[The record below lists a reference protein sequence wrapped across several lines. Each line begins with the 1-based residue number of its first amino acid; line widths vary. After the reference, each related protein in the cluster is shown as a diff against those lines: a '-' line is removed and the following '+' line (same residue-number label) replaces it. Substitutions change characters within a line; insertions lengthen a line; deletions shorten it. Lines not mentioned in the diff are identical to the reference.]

1 MVWRRRYDP
10 KCVGAGTSENLQ
22 GLQGVLDSGLGG
34 TSKRQ
39 RGAHAAQPFM
49 PLRDAGA
56 ELDEVPQWLQAY
68 QDMDISIETLTMR
81 CGVYVRPTFASS
93 PLSPSVL
100 VSFLFGLALICP
112 IPSPVHEVSSMRG
125 RRISTMYTT

>member
-56 ELDEVPQWLQAY
+56 ELDEVPQWLQEEILSKIIPVKFS
-68 QDMDISIETLTMR
+68 MFPRILMR
-81 CGVYVRPTFASS
+81 C
-93 PLSPSVL
+93 
-100 VSFLFGLALICP
+100 
-112 IPSPVHEVSSMRG
+112 
-125 RRISTMYTT
+125 